1 VGFVNVGQEAEIKL
15 ETFTFTRYGTV
26 PAKVKTIT
34 ADAVMQQAAV
44 QPDHNGESK
53 ATGGAVFPATLTLAS
68 SSILV
73 DGKPVKLSPGMN
85 VTAEI
90 KTGKRKV
97 VDFLLSPIQSHMSES
112 FKER

>member
-1 VGFVNVGQEAEIKL
+1 MKAGQNAEIKQQ
-15 ETFTFTRYGTV
+15 TFNVTRYGTL
-26 PAKVKTIT
+26 PAEVKTIT
-34 ADAVMQQAAV
+34 ANAVMQQSSV
-44 QPDHNGESK
+44 QPDHNGEAK

-97 VDFLLSPIQSHMSES
+97 VDFLLSSIQSHMSEI